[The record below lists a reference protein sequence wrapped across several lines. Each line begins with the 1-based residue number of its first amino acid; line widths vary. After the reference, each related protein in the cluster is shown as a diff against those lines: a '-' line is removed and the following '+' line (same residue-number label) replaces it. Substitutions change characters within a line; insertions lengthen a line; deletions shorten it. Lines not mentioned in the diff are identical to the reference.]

1 MKTDLQELKPLP
13 IKFDKESH
21 RYIWEPTGEVFTHSV
36 TGITGFDMD
45 EKKKIAI
52 ERTKKYRPLVEE
64 GQRMNRE
71 FREMKQRRR
80 EKKAKEIRERRTPE
94 YYRQTLPQRLR
105 TEEE

>member
-45 EKKKIAI
+45 EKKKL
-52 ERTKKYRPLVEE
+52 PL
-64 GQRMNRE
+64 
-71 FREMKQRRR
+71 
-80 EKKAKEIRERRTPE
+80 KEPKILGHLVVPLFI
-94 YYRQTLPQRLR
+94 QSLSGF
-105 TEEE
+105 

>member
-52 ERTKKYRPLVEE
+52 ERTKKYWAPRGTAVHSIFEWFL
-64 GQRMNRE
+64 NDKIK
-71 FREMKQRRR
+71 KQG
-80 EKKAKEIRERRTPE
+80 
-94 YYRQTLPQRLR
+94 LPRGFTTWR
-105 TEEE
+105 IVG